1 MTKTKFEK
9 VLLIV
14 NPKAGQ
20 GDLHTNLT
28 KIVPPLATAFPD
40 LRILHTKRQGD
51 ATKYCQEFAS
61 KVDLIIVFGGDGT
74 VFECTNGL
82 APLETRP
89 ALAIIPG
96 GTCNDFSRTLG
107 VPQNIAEAAK
117 LITKG
122 HIKPIDVAKANGQH
136 FLNFWGIG
144 LVSEVSNNIDAEEK
158 AKLGKIGYYLSTIRT
173 VKNAETFPV
182 KITYDG
188 QVYEDEA
195 VLVMVGNGEY
205 LGVSHPLFRT

>member
-9 VLLIV
+9 VLLII

-28 KIVPPLATAFPD
+28 KIVPPLAAAFPD
-40 LRILHTKRQGD
+40 LHILHTKKQGD

-89 ALAIIPG
+89 TLAM
-96 GTCNDFSRTLG
+96 TSLAHLVFRKTLQKR
-107 VPQNIAEAAK
+107 QNLLQK
-117 LITKG
+117 
-122 HIKPIDVAKANGQH
+122 
-136 FLNFWGIG
+136 
-144 LVSEVSNNIDAEEK
+144 NI
-158 AKLGKIGYYLSTIRT
+158 
-173 VKNAETFPV
+173 
-182 KITYDG
+182 
-188 QVYEDEA
+188 
-195 VLVMVGNGEY
+195 
-205 LGVSHPLFRT
+205 

>member
-1 MTKTKFEK
+1 MKNDKTKFEK

-40 LRILHTKRQGD
+40 LHILHTKKQGD

-89 ALAIIPG
+89 TLAIIPG

-117 LITKG
+117 LITK
-122 HIKPIDVAKANGQH
+122 N
-136 FLNFWGIG
+136 
-144 LVSEVSNNIDAEEK
+144 
-158 AKLGKIGYYLSTIRT
+158 T
-173 VKNAETFPV
+173 
-182 KITYDG
+182 
-188 QVYEDEA
+188 
-195 VLVMVGNGEY
+195 
-205 LGVSHPLFRT
+205 

>member
-1 MTKTKFEK
+1 MKE
-9 VLLIV
+9 
-14 NPKAGQ
+14 
-20 GDLHTNLT
+20 
-28 KIVPPLATAFPD
+28 
-40 LRILHTKRQGD
+40 QGD

-82 APLETRP
+82 APLEIRP
-89 ALAIIPG
+89 TLAIIPG

-117 LITKG
+117 LITKE
-122 HIKPIDVAKANGQH
+122 HVKPVDVAKANGQH

-158 AKLGKIGYYLSTIRT
+158 SKAWKNRLLLKHNSNCQKMLKHSQLKSLMTDKYMKTKLFLLWLAT
-173 VKNAETFPV
+173 VN
-182 KITYDG
+182 I
-188 QVYEDEA
+188 
-195 VLVMVGNGEY
+195 LVVF
-205 LGVSHPLFRT
+205 LPLFRT

>member
-1 MTKTKFEK
+1 MPQLSWLTYPSHEK
-9 VLLIV
+9 
-14 NPKAGQ
+14 
-20 GDLHTNLT
+20 
-28 KIVPPLATAFPD
+28 
-40 LRILHTKRQGD
+40 QGD

-89 ALAIIPG
+89 TLAIIPG

-117 LITKG
+117 LITKE
-122 HIKPIDVAKANGQH
+122 HVKPVDVAKANGQH

-205 LGVSHPLFRT
+205 LGGIPSLFRT

>member
-28 KIVPPLATAFPD
+28 KIVPPLAAAFPD
-40 LRILHTKRQGD
+40 LHILHTKKQGD

-89 ALAIIPG
+89 TLAIIPG

-117 LITKG
+117 LITKE
-122 HIKPIDVAKANGQH
+122 HVKPVDVAKANGQH

-144 LVSEVSNNIDAEEK
+144 LVSEVSNNID
-158 AKLGKIGYYLSTIRT
+158 GTILANDEFVVSLT
-173 VKNAETFPV
+173 VFT
-182 KITYDG
+182 T
-188 QVYEDEA
+188 
-195 VLVMVGNGEY
+195 L
-205 LGVSHPLFRT
+205 